1 MGGKEEENGIHV
13 REFMKK
19 SYFNFIKNLKWI
31 KNLTWFVSWE

>member
-19 SYFNFIKNLKWI
+19 SYFNFIKNLK
-31 KNLTWFVSWE
+31 